1 MSEHTTPT
9 PSKTSAANSAPS
21 QSGSKWVLLIVI
33 ALAQLMVV
41 LDATIV
47 NIALP
52 SAQRDL
58 GFTDAQRQWVVTAYA
73 LAFGSLLLLGGRLA
87 DLFGRKAT
95 FLVGLMGFAVASTIG
110 GAATS
115 FDMLVAARAAQG
127 VFAALLA
134 PAALSLLTTIF
145 SEGKER
151 ATAFSVYGAVSG
163 AGSAIGLLLGGVL
176 TEGLTWR
183 WTMYVNLF
191 FALAA
196 AIGGAA
202 LLPRG
207 RRDRT
212 ARLDMPGVVLVTV
225 GLFSLVYG
233 CTNAETNGWDD
244 VSAWGLLLSSMAL
257 LSTFVWW
264 QARSDHPV
272 LPLRILTDRTRAAAL
287 VSIFVSGAAMFGIF
301 LYFTYY
307 LQLSLGYTPIRTGL
321 AFMPM
326 VVGLTIAAMTAN
338 KVLIPRITP
347 KLVVPPGMALVA
359 IALVWMTTFDGSSV
373 YLFHVMPALL
383 LAGSG
388 MGLIV
393 APSMS
398 AATLGIAAGDSGAA
412 SATVN
417 AAQQIGG
424 SIGTAFL
431 TTMSAG
437 AATDYLATHGPAD
450 AAAFAQSQLTSYSTA
465 YWWSAAI
472 LLAGMVVTALM
483 YRRDVLEHT
492 DSQTP
497 AVHM

>member
-1 MSEHTTPT
+1 MPEHTTPT
-9 PSKTSAANSAPS
+9 LSKTPAADSAHRACGP
-21 QSGSKWVLLIVI
+21 KWLLLIVI

-52 SAQRDL
+52 SAQQDL
-58 GFTDAQRQWVVTAYA
+58 DFTDGQRQWVVTAYA
-73 LAFGSLLLLGGRLA
+73 LAFGSLLLLGGRIA

-95 FLVGLMGFAVASTIG
+95 FLVGLLGFAVASAIG
-110 GAATS
+110 GAAPS

-127 VFAALLA
+127 FFAALLA

-145 SEGKER
+145 SEGRER

-183 WTMYVNLF
+183 WTMFVNLF

-196 AIGGAA
+196 AIGGAV

-212 ARLDMPGVVLVTV
+212 ARLDVPGVALVTV

-233 CTNAETNGWDD
+233 CTNAETHGWDD
-244 VSAWGLLLSSMAL
+244 VSAWGLLLSSAAL
-257 LSTFVWW
+257 LMAFVWW
-264 QARSDHPV
+264 QTRTDHPV

-287 VSIFVSGAAMFGIF
+287 ASVFVSGAAMFGIF

-307 LQLSLGYTPIRTGL
+307 LQLNLGYTPTRTGL

-326 VVGLTIAAMTAN
+326 IVGLMIAAMTAN

-359 IALVWMTTFDGSSV
+359 IALVWMTTFDGSSTF
-373 YLFHVMPALL
+373 LLHVMPALF

-388 MGLIV
+388 LGLIV

-398 AATLGIAAGDSGAA
+398 AATLGIATEDSGAA

-437 AATDYLATHGPAD
+437 AATNYLATHGPAD
-450 AAAFAQSQLTSYSTA
+450 PAVFAQSQLTSYSTA

-472 LLAGMVVTALM
+472 LLAGMIVTALL
-483 YRRDVLEHT
+483 YRREVLEHT